1 MSQKSNIEYKR
12 FILSL
17 IPPAIFVLTLW
28 LVRTVELIGGYDLFY
43 FGIFPRKITGLI
55 GIIVA
60 PMIHANFIH
69 LINNT
74 IPFFVMLAAIFY
86 FYHTVAWRVFI
97 YSYLITGIVVW
108 IIARPSY
115 HIGASGLIYSYG
127 AFLFF
132 SGLIR
137 ENINLLAISM
147 LVSFLYGSMVWGI
160 LPYRPDMS
168 WESHLTGMVIGVLLA
183 YYFRSEGPPPSR
195 FIKDIREDDVDDERD
210 EEFWMEEEWKVE

>member
-1 MSQKSNIEYKR
+1 MAQKSDIEYKR

-17 IPPAIFVLTLW
+17 IPPAIFILVLW
-28 LVRTVELIGGYDLFY
+28 LIRLVEMVVGLDLY
-43 FGIFPRKITGLI
+43 YLGIFPRKISGLI
-55 GIIVA
+55 GIVMA
-60 PMIHANFIH
+60 AMIHSNFVH

-74 IPFFVMLAAIFY
+74 IPFFVMLTAIFY

-97 YSYLITGIVVW
+97 YSYFLTGVVVW
-108 IIARPSY
+108 IVARPSY

-137 ENINLLAISM
+137 ENISLLAISL